1 MRLAAKNSVV
11 CLSSITHHIWL
22 HGMEEVFSGRAQGTQ
37 GTLDLLYADRKLAM
51 ILFDKVRGLTPV
63 LRVHKGVT

>member
-22 HGMEEVFSGRAQGTQ
+22 HGMEVFSGRAQGTQ
-37 GTLDLLYADRKLAM
+37 ETPDLFYADIKLAM
-51 ILFDKVRGLTPV
+51 ILFDKVRGLTPG